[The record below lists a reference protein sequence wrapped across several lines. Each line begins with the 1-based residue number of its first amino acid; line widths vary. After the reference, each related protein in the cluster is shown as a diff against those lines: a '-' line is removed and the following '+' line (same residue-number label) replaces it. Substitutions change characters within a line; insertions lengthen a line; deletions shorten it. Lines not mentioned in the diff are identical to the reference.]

1 MEKQRLLRHISDGVA
16 QGSLRYLADILAVYG
31 DFAGLQ
37 VDKPQKKFYDCRFA
51 AARRSDQTDF
61 LPAFDIQIEFI
72 QEKIFLVLIAVIVFE
87 IHLAE
92 SDIGIG
98 DLELSRI
105 RSVLDQRRINQQL
118 SEFGRLADG

>member
-1 MEKQRLLRHISDGVA
+1 VEKQRLLRHISDRVA

-37 VDKPQKKFYDCRFA
+37 INKPQKKFYDCRFA
-51 AARRSDQTDF
+51 AARRPDQAHF
-61 LPAFDIQIEFI
+61 LPTFNVQIEFI

-98 DLELSRI
+98 DLKLSRI
-105 RSVLDQRRINQQL
+105 RSVLD
-118 SEFGRLADG
+118 